1 MRETAL
7 RPVIRLIKENCVNC
21 HKCIMVCPVKMCNN
35 GSGSTVDFNSDLCL
49 GCGECIHACDHHARV
64 GIDDF
69 DLFMQALKAKTNI
82 VAIVAP
88 AIATMFGGEYLR
100 FNGYLKKIGIKAV
113 FDVSFGAEL
122 TVKSYLA
129 YKKKKNPPI
138 IIAQP
143 CPCLVSFIE
152 IYRPELIPYLAP
164 ADSPMVHTM
173 KMIKRFYPQYAG
185 YKIAVISPCYAKRRE
200 FDAVGI
206 GDYNVTF
213 KAILDHLD
221 TTKDRIA
228 NYTPSPYD
236 NPDAERAVLFSSPG
250 GLMRTVERYDS
261 TASSHTRKIEG
272 SPEVY
277 HYLAHLE
284 KVIKNKSISQY
295 NLVDCLNCK
304 MGCNGGP
311 ATPNRNRQIDEVEI
325 NVEKRNIAAKAY
337 YGKHRNERSAK
348 RKLEKLLDD
357 YWQEG
362 LYDRSYINRSEIFK
376 RNVKIPSRQDIQAM
390 YVKMYKTEK
399 RDFLNCSACG
409 YGSCDQMAVALIN
422 GLNRPENCRH
432 FIEIQKDLINKQHK
446 EEIDRTINTVYG
458 HTIEEMNKSI
468 QGIGSLTK
476 LINETATAVLTSTG
490 VIEAMVENLRSIYK
504 TLEHNAENVLQLN
517 TASLEG
523 KNRITK
529 IGELITDVSAQS
541 DVLIQ
546 ACKVISDIA
555 DETNILGM
563 NAAIEAAH
571 AGDTIGKGFAVVAG
585 EIRHLADNSG
595 HQAGE
600 IEKSL
605 KSIKG
610 LIDNSTES
618 SARAQSQFDTIVSL
632 AGSVKDEELSI
643 RNAVETQNN
652 GGQQIIQSLNEVNA
666 LILKIKAESTALLES
681 GKAVLNNISSLK
693 TIN

>member
-1 MRETAL
+1 
-7 RPVIRLIKENCVNC
+7 
-21 HKCIMVCPVKMCNN
+21 MVCPVKMCNN

-49 GCGECIHACDHHARV
+49 GCGECIYACDHHARI

-69 DLFMQALKAKTNI
+69 DVFMQALKAGTNM

-88 AIATMFGGEYLR
+88 AIATMFDGEYLK

-122 TVKSYLA
+122 TIKSYLA
-129 YKKKKNPPI
+129 YRKKKNPSI

-152 IYRPELIPYLAP
+152 IYRPGLIPYLAP

-173 KMIKRFYPQYAG
+173 KMIKRFYPQYAS

-213 KAILDHLD
+213 KAILDHID
-221 TTKDRIA
+221 STKDQIA
-228 NYTPSPYD
+228 SYAPVPYV
-236 NPDAERAVLFSSPG
+236 NPAAERAVLFSSPG

-261 TASSHTRKIEG
+261 TAASHTRKIEG

-284 KVIKNKSISQY
+284 KAIKNKNIFQY

-311 ATPNRNRQIDEVEI
+311 ATPNRKKQIDEVEMK
-325 NVEKRNIAAKAY
+325 VEKRNLAARAH

-357 YWQEG
+357 YWEEG
-362 LYDRSYINRSEIFK
+362 LYDRSYINRSAIFK
-376 RNVKIPSRQDIQAM
+376 RNIKIPSQQDIAAVH
-390 YVKMYKTEK
+390 VKMYKKDE

-409 YGSCDQMAVALIN
+409 YENCEQMAIALIN
-422 GLNRPENCRH
+422 GLSRPDHCRH
-432 FIEIQKDLINKQHK
+432 FLEIEKDLLNRQHK
-446 EEIDRTINTVYG
+446 AEIERTVTTVYG

-468 QGIGSLTK
+468 QGIESLTT
-476 LINETATAVLTSTG
+476 LINETATAVIKSTA
-490 VIEAMVENLRSIYK
+490 VIEAMVENVRSIHK

-517 TASLEG
+517 ASSLEG

-541 DVLIQ
+541 DVLLQ
-546 ACKVISDIA
+546 ACKVISNIA

-595 HQAGE
+595 HHAGE

-605 KSIKG
+605 KNIKR
-610 LIDNSTES
+610 LIDTSTES
-618 SARAQSQFDTIVSL
+618 STHAQVQFDTIVSL
-632 AGSVKDEELSI
+632 VGSVKDEELNI
-643 RNAVETQNN
+643 RKAVETQNN
-652 GGQQIIQSLNEVNA
+652 GGQQIMQSLGEVNA
-666 LILKIKAESTALLES
+666 LIAKIKAESTALLES
-681 GKAVLNNISSLK
+681 GRTVLDNISSLK
-693 TIN
+693 TIH

>member
-7 RPVIRLIKENCVNC
+7 KPVIRMIKENCVNC

-35 GSGSTVDFNSDLCL
+35 GSGSTVEFNSDLCL
-49 GCGECIHACDHHARV
+49 GCGECIDACDHHARI

-69 DLFMQALKAKTNI
+69 DLFMQDLKAGTNI

-88 AIATMFGGEYLR
+88 AIATMFGGEYLK

-129 YKKKKNPPI
+129 YQKKKNPSI

-143 CPCLVSFIE
+143 CPCLVSYIE
-152 IYRPELIPYLAP
+152 IYRPQLIPYLAP

-173 KMIKRFYPQYAG
+173 KMIKRFYPQYTG
-185 YKIAVISPCYAKRRE
+185 YKIAAISPCYAKRRE

-213 KAILDHLD
+213 KAILDHLE
-221 TTKDRIA
+221 TTKDRIP
-228 NYTPSPYD
+228 NYPSVPYD
-236 NPDAERAVLFSSPG
+236 TPPAERAVLFSSPG
-250 GLMRTVERYDS
+250 GLMRTIERYDS

-272 SPEVY
+272 NPDVY
-277 HYLAHLE
+277 QYLAHLD
-284 KVIKNKSISQY
+284 KAIKRKITSYY

-311 ATPNRNRQIDEVEI
+311 ATPNRNKQIDEVEMNI
-325 NVEKRNIAAKAY
+325 EKRNAAAQAHY
-337 YGKHRNERSAK
+337 RKHRNARSARLK
-348 RKLEKLLDD
+348 IEKLLND

-362 LYDRSYINRSEIFK
+362 LYDRSYINRSDLFK
-376 RNVKIPSRQDIQAM
+376 RNVKVLSPKEIKACHVS
-390 YVKMYKTEK
+390 MYKETE
-399 RDFLNCSACG
+399 RDILNCRACG
-409 YGSCDQMAVALIN
+409 YENCEQMAIAIGN
-422 GLNRPENCRH
+422 NLNRPENCRY
-432 FIEIQKDLINKQHK
+432 FIEVQRRMINEQHK
-446 EEIDRTINTVYG
+446 AEIEHTINTVYG
-458 HTIEEMNKSI
+458 HTLEEMNKSI
-468 QGIGSLTK
+468 QGIGSLTN
-476 LINETATAVLTSTG
+476 LINDTAAAVLKSSA
-490 VIEAMVENLRSIYK
+490 VVEAMVENVRSIHK
-504 TLEHNAENVLQLN
+504 TLEHNAKNVLELN
-517 TASLEG
+517 GSSLEG
-523 KNRITK
+523 KSRITE
-529 IGELITDVSAQS
+529 IGELISDVSAQS
-541 DVLIQ
+541 DVLIH

-555 DETNILGM
+555 EETGILGM

-571 AGDTIGKGFAVVAG
+571 AGEAIGKGFAVVAG

-605 KSIKG
+605 KSIKR
-610 LIDNSTES
+610 LIDSSTES
-618 SARAQSQFDTIVSL
+618 SRHAQAQFDSIVSL
-632 AGSVKDEELSI
+632 AGAVKDEELRI
-643 RNAVETQNN
+643 KNAVETQNN
-652 GGQQIIQSLNEVNA
+652 GGQQILQALSEVNT

-681 GKAVLNNISSLK
+681 GKMVLENINSLK
-693 TIN
+693 NV

>member
-1 MRETAL
+1 
-7 RPVIRLIKENCVNC
+7 
-21 HKCIMVCPVKMCNN
+21 MVCPVKMCNN
-35 GSGSTVDFNSDLCL
+35 GSGPTVEFNSDLCL

-69 DLFMQALKAKTNI
+69 DLFMQALKAGTNM

-100 FNGYLKKIGIKAV
+100 FNGYLKKIGVKAV

-185 YKIAVISPCYAKRRE
+185 YKIAAISPCYAKRRE

-213 KAILDHLD
+213 NAILDHLD
-221 TTKDRIA
+221 HTKDSMTKYSPI
-228 NYTPSPYD
+228 PYD
-236 NPDAERAVLFSSPG
+236 NPAAERAVLFSSPG

-261 TASSHTRKIEG
+261 NASIHTRKIEG
-272 SPEVY
+272 NPEVY
-277 HYLAHLE
+277 HYLAHLG
-284 KVIKNKSISQY
+284 KVIKNQGSWQY
-295 NLVDCLNCK
+295 NLVDCLSCK
-304 MGCNGGP
+304 MGCNGGS
-311 ATPNRNRQIDEVEI
+311 ATPNRSRQIDEVEI

-337 YGKHRNERSAK
+337 YRKHRNERSAK

-376 RNVKIPSRQDIQAM
+376 RNVKFPSKQDIQAIHA
-390 YVKMYKTEK
+390 KMYKTKE

-409 YGSCDQMAVALIN
+409 YENCEQMAVALIN
-422 GLNRPENCRH
+422 GLNRLENCRH
-432 FIEIQKDLINKQHK
+432 FVEIERDLLNKQHK
-446 EEIDRTINTVYG
+446 AEIDHTVNTVYG
-458 HTIEEMNKSI
+458 HTLEEMNRSL
-468 QGIGSLTK
+468 QGIGSLTQ
-476 LINETATAVLTSTG
+476 LINETASAVLKSTAVVET
-490 VIEAMVENLRSIYK
+490 MVENVRSIYK
-504 TLEHNAENVLQLN
+504 TLEHNAENVLKLN
-517 TASLEG
+517 ASSLEG
-523 KNRITK
+523 KSRITK
-529 IGELITDVSAQS
+529 IAELITDVSTQS

-605 KSIKG
+605 KSIKR
-610 LIDNSTES
+610 LIDSSSES
-618 SARAQSQFDTIVSL
+618 SAYAQVQFDAIVSL
-632 AGSVKDEELSI
+632 VGSVKDEELSI

-666 LILKIKAESTALLES
+666 LILKIKSESTALLES
-681 GKAVLNNISSLK
+681 GKTVLDNISSLK
-693 TIN
+693 TINLGSRDPAVS

>member
-1 MRETAL
+1 
-7 RPVIRLIKENCVNC
+7 
-21 HKCIMVCPVKMCNN
+21 MVCPVKMCNN
-35 GSGSTVDFNSDLCL
+35 GSGATVDFNSDLCL
-49 GCGECIHACDHHARV
+49 GCGECIHACDHGARV

-69 DLFMQALKAKTNI
+69 DPFRQALQSGTNM

-88 AIATMFGGEYLR
+88 AIATMFGGEYLK
-100 FNGYLKKIGIKAV
+100 FNGYLKKIGVKAI

-129 YKKKKNPPI
+129 YKKKKDPPI

-221 TTKDRIA
+221 QTKDSIA
-228 NYTPSPYD
+228 RYSPVPYD
-236 NPDAERAVLFSSPG
+236 SPAAERAVLFSSPG

-261 TASSHTRKIEG
+261 NAVSHTRKIEG
-272 SPEVY
+272 NPEVY
-277 HYLAHLE
+277 HYLAHLG
-284 KVIKNKSISQY
+284 KTLKNRGSYMY

-311 ATPNRNRQIDEVEI
+311 ATLNRNRQLDEVEM
-325 NVEKRNIAAKAY
+325 NVEKRHITAKAY
-337 YGKHRNERSAK
+337 YRKHRNDRSAK

-376 RNVKIPSRQDIQAM
+376 RNVKIPSKQDIRAM
-390 YVKMYKTEK
+390 HVKMYKTEE

-409 YGSCDQMAVALIN
+409 YETCEQMAVAIIN
-422 GLNRPENCRH
+422 GLNRTDNCRH
-432 FIEIQKDLINKQHK
+432 FIEIEKDLLNKRHK
-446 EEIDRTINTVYG
+446 AEIDQTINTVYG

-468 QGIGSLTK
+468 EGIGSLTQ
-476 LINETATAVLTSTG
+476 LINETATAVLKSTT
-490 VIEAMVENLRSIYK
+490 VIETMVENVRSIYK
-504 TLEHNAENVLQLN
+504 TLEHNAENVLKLN
-517 TASLEG
+517 ASSLEG
-523 KNRITK
+523 KSRITN
-529 IGELITDVSAQS
+529 IGELITEVSTQS

-605 KSIKG
+605 KSIKR

-618 SARAQSQFDTIVSL
+618 STYAQIQFDTIVSL

-643 RNAVETQNN
+643 RNAVEAQNN

-666 LILKIKAESTALLES
+666 LILKIKSESTALLES
-681 GKAVLNNISSLK
+681 GKAVLDNISSLK
-693 TIN
+693 TINSGSGAPAVS

>member
-1 MRETAL
+1 
-7 RPVIRLIKENCVNC
+7 
-21 HKCIMVCPVKMCNN
+21 MVCPVKMCNN
-35 GSGSTVDFNSDLCL
+35 GSGSTVEFNSDLCL
-49 GCGECIHACDHHARV
+49 GCGECIHACDHKARV

-69 DLFMQALKAKTNI
+69 EPFMQALKEGTNI
-82 VAIVAP
+82 AAIVAP
-88 AIATMFGGEYLR
+88 AIATMFGGEYLK

-122 TVKSYLA
+122 TIKSYVA
-129 YKKKKNPPI
+129 YRKKKNPSL

-164 ADSPMVHTM
+164 ADSPMVHIM
-173 KMIKRFYPQYAG
+173 KMIKRYYPQYAG
-185 YKIAVISPCYAKRRE
+185 YKIAAISPCYAKRRE

-213 KAILDHLD
+213 KSILNHLER
-221 TTKDRIA
+221 TKDRISQ
-228 NYTPSPYD
+228 YEPVPYE
-236 NPDAERAVLFSSPG
+236 NPAAERAVLFSTPG
-250 GLMRTVERYDS
+250 GLMRTLERYDS
-261 TASSHTRKIEG
+261 RASSHTRKIEG
-272 SPEVY
+272 NPEVY

-284 KVIKNKSISQY
+284 KAIKSKSLSPY

-311 ATPNRNRQIDEVEI
+311 ATSNRKRQIDEVEVK
-325 NVEKRNIAAKAY
+325 VENRHVAARNHYRK
-337 YGKHRNERSAK
+337 KHRSEQAAN

-362 LYDRSYINRSEIFK
+362 LYDRTYVNRSELFK
-376 RNVKIPSRQDIQAM
+376 RNVTIPSAKELQAV
-390 YVKMYKTEK
+390 YVQMYKKEE
-399 RDFLNCSACG
+399 RDFLNCAACG
-409 YGSCDQMAVALIN
+409 YDNCEQMAVAIIN

-432 FIEIQKDLINKQHK
+432 FLEIEKDLLNRRHK
-446 EEIDRTINTVYG
+446 EEIDKTINMVYG
-458 HTIEEMNKSI
+458 HTIGEMNKSI
-468 QGIGSLTK
+468 QGIGSLTQ
-476 LINETATAVLTSTG
+476 LINETAAAILKSSAV
-490 VIEAMVENLRSIYK
+490 VEAMVENVRSIYN
-504 TLEHNAENVLQLN
+504 TLEHNAENVLKLS
-517 TASLEG
+517 TSSLEG
-523 KNRITK
+523 KNRIAK
-529 IGELITDVSAQS
+529 IGELINDVSAQS
-541 DVLIQ
+541 DALIQ

-605 KSIKG
+605 KSIKQ
-610 LIDNSTES
+610 LIDIS
-618 SARAQSQFDTIVSL
+618 SGSSVQAQSQFDTIVSL
-632 AGSVKDEELSI
+632 VGSVKDEELRI

-652 GGQQIIQSLNEVNA
+652 GGQQIIQSLNEVNT
-666 LILKIKAESTALLES
+666 LILQIKAESTALLES

-693 TIN
+693 NIP

>member
-1 MRETAL
+1 
-7 RPVIRLIKENCVNC
+7 
-21 HKCIMVCPVKMCNN
+21 MVCPVKMCNN

-69 DLFMQALKAKTNI
+69 DLFMQSLKAGTNM

-88 AIATMFGGEYLR
+88 AIATMFGGEYLK

-129 YKKKKNPPI
+129 YKKKKNPPL

-173 KMIKRFYPQYAG
+173 KMIKQFYPQYAG
-185 YKIAVISPCYAKRRE
+185 YKIAAISPCYAKRRE

-221 TTKDRIA
+221 ETKDRIT
-228 NYTPSPYD
+228 NYSPVSYE
-236 NPDAERAVLFSSPG
+236 NPAAERAVLFSSPG

-261 TASSHTRKIEG
+261 TASSYTRKIEG

-284 KVIKNKSISQY
+284 KIIKNKHISQY

-311 ATPNRNRQIDEVEI
+311 ATPNRKRQIDEVEVY
-325 NVEKRNIAAKAY
+325 VEKRNITAKAN
-337 YGKHRNERSAK
+337 YGKHGNERSAK

-357 YWQEG
+357 YWREG
-362 LYDRSYINRSEIFK
+362 LYDRSYINRSEIFR
-376 RNVKIPSRQDIQAM
+376 RNVKVPSRQEIQAIHI
-390 YVKMYKTEK
+390 KMYKTGE

-409 YGSCDQMAVALIN
+409 YESCEQMAVALIN
-422 GLNRPENCRH
+422 GLNHPENCRH
-432 FIEIQKDLINKQHK
+432 FIEIEKDLLNKQHK
-446 EEIDRTINTVYG
+446 EEIERTINTVYG

-468 QGIGSLTK
+468 QGVGSLTQ
-476 LINETATAVLTSTG
+476 LINETATAIFKSTA
-490 VIEAMVENLRSIYK
+490 VVEAMVENVRSIHK
-504 TLEHNAENVLQLN
+504 TLEHNAENVLKLN
-517 TASLEG
+517 ASSLEG

-529 IGELITDVSAQS
+529 IGELITDVSTQS

-555 DETNILGM
+555 DETSILGM

-571 AGDTIGKGFAVVAG
+571 AGEAIGKGFAVVAG

-605 KSIKG
+605 KSIKQ
-610 LIDNSTES
+610 LIDNSNES
-618 SARAQSQFDTIVSL
+618 SAHAQIQFDAIVSL
-632 AGSVKDEELSI
+632 AGSVKDEELNI
-643 RNAVETQNN
+643 RNAVETQNK
-652 GGQQIIQSLNEVNA
+652 GGKQIIQSLNEVNT

-681 GKAVLNNISSLK
+681 GKMVLKNISSLK